1 MLEDD
6 YNDSP
11 ARIELIPAG
20 TTLYRI
26 TDLASEYE
34 PNSFNCRNIKPLGH
48 ERQGRFDPVDDSH
61 GGYLYVATSPT
72 GVVAEGVLRG
82 RDIPRSGFVRR
93 SWLLQKSLSV
103 MRLETDVKVAQIYGP
118 SVRLLNLDASV
129 CTCKRY
135 SYPNPDNR
143 KNRIDNYTTSR
154 TIGHRIISNTPEAA
168 GLRYTCR
175 NNDAVQSLLLT
186 SRYGQPDITVLEQL
200 EILGNEEATKLV
212 IETLAEYGLHYMGE
226 IPGQRS

>member
-1 MLEDD
+1 
-6 YNDSP
+6 
-11 ARIELIPAG
+11 
-20 TTLYRI
+20 
-26 TDLASEYE
+26 
-34 PNSFNCRNIKPLGH
+34 
-48 ERQGRFDPVDDSH
+48 
-61 GGYLYVATSPT
+61 
-72 GVVAEGVLRG
+72 
-82 RDIPRSGFVRR
+82 
-93 SWLLQKSLSV
+93 

-135 SYPNPDNR
+135 SYPNPNDR

-186 SRYGQPDITVLEQL
+186 TRYGQPDITVLEQL